1 MPKIMGGRPFGR
13 GAGRVSSV
21 TVIYRSPFET
31 AICSSDAAINIDNPR
46 YPPQIRGMPED
57 LEGVVAT
64 STRLSHVDGE
74 AGRLTIAGYPPEK
87 PAPYPHFRE
96 MAYPLLQGRLPE
108 PAERVPR
115 TQDR

>member
-74 AGRLTIAGYPPEK
+74 AGRLTIAGDAVEELAPYARLQEIADLLLPCRPPE
-87 PAPYPHFRE
+87 P
-96 MAYPLLQGRLPE
+96 PE
-108 PAERVPR
+108 G
-115 TQDR
+115 

>member
-74 AGRLTIAGYPPEK
+74 AGRRSIAGYPLEQLCPCATVNE
-87 PAPYPHFRE
+87 AAH
-96 MAYPLLQGRLPE
+96 LLLR
-108 PAERVPR
+108 
-115 TQDR
+115 

>member
-64 STRLSHVDGE
+64 ATRLSHVDGE
-74 AGRLTIAGYPPEK
+74 AGRTPIAGFASGEL
-87 PAPYPHFRE
+87 APYASFGGE
-96 MAYPLLQGRLPE
+96 ADLPLHGPPPGT
-108 PAERVPR
+108 PAGASFTHE
-115 TQDR
+115 

>member
-74 AGRLTIAGYPPEK
+74 AGRLSLARYALEELAPLPSLAAIA
-87 PAPYPHFRE
+87 F
-96 MAYPLLQGRLPE
+96 LLLHGRLPQ
-108 PAERVPR
+108 PAER
-115 TQDR
+115 